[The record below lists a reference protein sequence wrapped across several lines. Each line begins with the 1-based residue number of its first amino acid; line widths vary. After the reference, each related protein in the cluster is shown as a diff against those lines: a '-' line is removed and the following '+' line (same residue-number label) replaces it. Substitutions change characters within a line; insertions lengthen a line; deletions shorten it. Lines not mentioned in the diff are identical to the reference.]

1 MRALHAQSLSALQ
14 VKAHHLSAHSERT
27 AAAVRAL
34 HAWSLGEIVSESSER
49 RAFAKNLS
57 ALLGDPR
64 RRARRHGWLF

>member
-1 MRALHAQSLSALQ
+1 MRALHAQSLSAL
-14 VKAHHLSAHSERT
+14 LSAHSERT

-34 HAWSLGEIVSESSER
+34 HAWSLGEIVSESSKR

-57 ALLGDPR
+57 ALLGDAR